1 MKANIGARLAEAR
14 EALGFE
20 QPEQRRRRLTDQAAE
35 LLRMGAPGRALEVLE
50 EILRD
55 YEKQAAEERSAE
67 QLFAAVLPLL
77 PASPLQPFKAVVRID
92 SVEVECPCGA
102 IIVGEGE
109 CIMQFKAEHL
119 SHTNGA
125 TVEFFS

>member
-1 MKANIGARLAEAR
+1 MTTVAEGQIRDQMKANIAEQLTQAR

-20 QPEQRRRRLTDQAAE
+20 QPEERRRRLTGQAAE

-55 YEKQAAEERSAE
+55 YETQAAEERAAE

-77 PASPLQPFKAVVRID
+77 
-92 SVEVECPCGA
+92 
-102 IIVGEGE
+102 
-109 CIMQFKAEHL
+109 
-119 SHTNGA
+119 
-125 TVEFFS
+125 